1 MALVLSCARYNPCGY
16 NLSIMRYITFIYIFL
31 KITHSDLFLNQ

>member
-1 MALVLSCARYNPCGY
+1 MRV
-16 NLSIMRYITFIYIFL
+16 NLSLIRYITFIYIFL